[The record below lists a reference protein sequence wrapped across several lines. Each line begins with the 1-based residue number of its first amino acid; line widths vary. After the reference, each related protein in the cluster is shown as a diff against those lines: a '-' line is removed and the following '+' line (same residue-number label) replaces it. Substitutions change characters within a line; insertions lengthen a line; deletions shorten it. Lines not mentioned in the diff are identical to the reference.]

1 LVGILH
7 EPNASGQ
14 APNESE
20 AGPSTPCAKRH
31 IRMANFLHR
40 ELLHHHVLVVSFNG
54 GKMRIVHDLVN
65 HAKPV
70 WPSVNQITKEN
81 HPIALGQVQT
91 FAELN
96 HGLEKSVHITHDP
109 YIVTPVEGGL
119 QFHFQFKISHGFTTN
134 IIKGLRLYLT
144 DQRVNA

>member
-1 LVGILH
+1 
-7 EPNASGQ
+7 
-14 APNESE
+14 
-20 AGPSTPCAKRH
+20 
-31 IRMANFLHR
+31 
-40 ELLHHHVLVVSFNG
+40 
-54 GKMRIVHDLVN
+54 MRIVHDLVN

-91 FAELN
+91 FAEVN

-144 DQRVNA
+144 D